1 MSVQRSFLKDR
12 RPLAPAAV
20 AKMIVHREDGSV
32 VDVECVFLRSEN
44 PICRFSRVCPCSEID
59 CSFFLVTVDLW
70 SADGKHEM
78 NLVLHPTSAD
88 RYVPA
93 NTPKGKRR
101 GTVTS
106 NQRPSRQSPER
117 SAPTPSATQYPQVC
131 RHGHYGTSNGG

>member
-1 MSVQRSFLKDR
+1 MSSASSAILSF
-12 RPLAPAAV
+12 
-20 AKMIVHREDGSV
+20 S
-32 VDVECVFLRSEN
+32 
-44 PICRFSRVCPCSEID
+44 FSLSHAYPPSEID

-101 GTVTS
+101 GTVTANTT
-106 NQRPSRQSPER
+106 NQRSSRQSPER
-117 SAPTPSATQYPQVC
+117 SAPPPSATQYSQVC
-131 RHGHYGTSNGG
+131 LFP

>member
-1 MSVQRSFLKDR
+1 MRFLPG
-12 RPLAPAAV
+12 PLQTLSHDA
-20 AKMIVHREDGSV
+20 G
-32 VDVECVFLRSEN
+32 
-44 PICRFSRVCPCSEID
+44 SEID

-101 GTVTS
+101 GTVTAATSS
-106 NQRPSRQSPER
+106 NQRSSRQSPER
-117 SAPTPSATQYPQVC
+117 SAPTPSTTQYPQVC
-131 RHGHYGTSNGG
+131 PFSAL

>member
-1 MSVQRSFLKDR
+1 MGPLSMSSTFIKCHR
-12 RPLAPAAV
+12 RLHSHAV
-20 AKMIVHREDGSV
+20 S
-32 VDVECVFLRSEN
+32 
-44 PICRFSRVCPCSEID
+44 PCSEID

-101 GTVTS
+101 GTVTANTSS
-106 NQRPSRQSPER
+106 NQRSSRQSPER
-117 SAPTPSATQYPQVC
+117 SAPTPNAAQYPQVC
-131 RHGHYGTSNGG
+131 CFDRYVSASR